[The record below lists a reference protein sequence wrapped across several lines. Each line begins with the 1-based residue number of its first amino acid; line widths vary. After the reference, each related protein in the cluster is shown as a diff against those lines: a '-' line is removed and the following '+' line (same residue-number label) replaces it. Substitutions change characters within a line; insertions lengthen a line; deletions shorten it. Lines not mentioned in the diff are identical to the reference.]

1 MLFVIFD
8 EVYLLRERER
18 VPSLAFPIIPLIKK
32 HKLYIFFYYSP
43 IKDCLLNQPENK
55 FFFLLSSNRFQ
66 CIAIDTDTNSF
77 RQCINMWMALI
88 SYFGIRLLLLSRS
101 KRSQPSSSDNK
112 LFICTRN
119 WLSDWK
125 SLFSDLK
132 DRLSAVY
139 KMKLCPQEKA
149 DEFCWQLFN
158 GKLGAARLC
167 YRYIKIVKQM
177 ELQIKLKKI

>member
-1 MLFVIFD
+1 MSSFEKIENMFNKH
-8 EVYLLRERER
+8 VYVVCDFWWDLLAERER

-32 HKLYIFFYYSP
+32 HKLYIFFIIPPLKIVYS
-43 IKDCLLNQPENK
+43 ISQRTS
-55 FFFLLSSNRFQ
+55 FFLLSSNRFQ

-119 WLSDWK
+119 RLSDWK
-125 SLFSDLK
+125 SLF
-132 DRLSAVY
+132 
-139 KMKLCPQEKA
+139 
-149 DEFCWQLFN
+149 
-158 GKLGAARLC
+158 
-167 YRYIKIVKQM
+167 
-177 ELQIKLKKI
+177 